1 MADPIRPDDITLDL
15 LPRPCGDLS
24 SVEVDGEA
32 VVYTPRGGVH
42 RLDSIATVLWRCF
55 DGATSLRELADDLAD
70 VFPDEDPARLRG
82 DLLVYTRD
90 LGRAGLLDGVEPGAA
105 ENG

>member
-1 MADPIRPDDITLDL
+1 MTDPVRTDEITLDL
-15 LPRPCGDLS
+15 VPRPRGDLS

-42 RLDSIATVLWRCF
+42 RLDRLATVLWRCF
-55 DGATSLRELADDLAD
+55 DGTTSLRELADDLAD
-70 VFPDEDPARLRG
+70 VFADEHLARLRG
-82 DLLVYTRD
+82 DLLVYARD
-90 LGRAGLLDGVEPGAA
+90 LGRAGLLDGVEPGAV